1 MLRRFAVLAF
11 VTLNVMSAAPATA
24 NRKAT
29 VKHVPGCNT
38 SACDGRI
45 RRHLAEWRR
54 LHPPPVRWQESKTSW
69 YADAGGTACGT
80 HYDLG
85 FAHLGP
91 GEGPYAGMA
100 CGTRVRFCARRCATG
115 TMQDH
120 GPYIFSREFDLNAG
134 LKAAIGVGDTGT
146 VRWHVVR

>member
-11 VTLNVMSAAPATA
+11 VTVNVMSAVPATA

-38 SACDGRI
+38 TACDGRI
-45 RRHLAEWRR
+45 RRHLERWRR
-54 LHPPPVRWQESKTSW
+54 LHPPAVRWHESKTSD
-69 YADAGGTACGT
+69 YNDAGETACET
-80 HYDLG
+80 HYSLG

-100 CGTRVRFCARRCATG
+100 CGTRVRFCAARCATG

-134 LKAAIGVGDTGT
+134 LRAAIGAPTDVM